1 MKRLIQIFPVI
12 FLAGCTFGPK
22 YQRPAINAPATYRGA
37 ATETQ
42 AAAESFGDM
51 KWDAVFTDEELRK
64 LIRKA
69 LEQNFDVRVAAAR
82 VLQAQA
88 QVSIT
93 RADQFPTING
103 TGSAGRSRSP
113 SNPIFPGFEAN
124 QTQLGLSAAWQLDFW
139 GRYRKAT
146 EAARATLLANEWARR
161 AVVTSLVANVAS
173 AYFQLRE
180 LDLELEISKR
190 TLAARQEALKLNQT
204 LEKGGSI
211 SLLDVRQAEILVETA
226 SRTIPDLER
235 QIEQQENLLST
246 LLGENPGPAP
256 RGLKLIEQPL
266 IASIPSGLPSA
277 LLERRPDIRQAEQQL
292 IAANAQ
298 IGVAKAAY
306 FPQISL
312 TGTAGFQAYS
322 MTGLFD
328 SKVFNVGTS
337 MTQPIFDMGKIRAN
351 VRLTEAQK
359 QEMLLTYQKS
369 IQQAFREVSDS
380 LVAYQKNRE
389 YRERQQS
396 LREAAQGAARLSDI
410 RYKGGASS
418 YLEVLTSETN
428 LFDAELDLAK
438 AQLNERTAII
448 QVYNALGG
456 GWQP

>member
-1 MKRLIQIFPVI
+1 MKRLIQILPVI

-22 YQRPAINAPATYRGA
+22 YQRPAINTPATYRGA
-37 ATETQ
+37 AAETQ
-42 AAAESFGDM
+42 TATESFGDT
-51 KWDAVFTDEELRK
+51 KWDSVFVDEELRK

-69 LEQNFDVRVAAAR
+69 LEQNFDLRVAASR

-93 RADQFPTING
+93 RADQFPTISGNG
-103 TGSAGRSRSP
+103 GASRSRSP
-113 SNPIFPGFEAN
+113 SNPVFPGFEAN
-124 QTQLGLSAAWQLDFW
+124 QSQLGLSAAWQLDFW

-161 AVVTSLVANVAS
+161 AVVTTLVANVAS

-190 TLAARQEALKLNQT
+190 TLTARQEALKLNQT

-211 SLLDVRQAEILVETA
+211 ALLDVRQAEILVETA
-226 SRTIPDLER
+226 ARTIPDLER
-235 QIEQQENLLST
+235 MIEQQENLIST
-246 LLGENPGPAP
+246 LMGENPGPAA
-256 RGLKLIEQPL
+256 RGLKLVEQPL
-266 IASIPSGLPSA
+266 ISMIPAGLPSA

-312 TGTAGFQAYS
+312 TGSAGFQAYS

-380 LVAYQKNRE
+380 LIAYQKNRE

-396 LREAAQGAARLSDI
+396 LREAAHGAAKLSEI
-410 RYKGGASS
+410 RYKGGATS

-438 AQLNERTAII
+438 AQLNERTAIV